1 MTLASSRWDAS
12 QGRDIIGRSL
22 LTYRVLRI
30 IAYAIVKLTTRM
42 ELVGAENI
50 PHAPPYLLVT
60 NHLSA
65 LDLPVLLLVFPH
77 TIRAFAA
84 SKHKSNLL
92 FGPILEA
99 ARTVWVRR
107 GEVDR
112 HALREALNV
121 LKRGEV
127 LGVAPEGT
135 RADES
140 HALQEAK
147 AGAAYIATRADVP
160 IVPVGLAGTE
170 KIKDNLLGLRRTSVR
185 VAVGEPF
192 HLPESGH
199 VRGKK
204 LLEYTDLIMQRI
216 AELLPMK
223 YRGVYAGE
231 RGDYSG

>member
-1 MTLASSRWDAS
+1 M
-12 QGRDIIGRSL
+12 
-22 LTYRVLRI
+22 YRVLRL
-30 IAYAIVKLTTRM
+30 IAFTIVKLTTRL
-42 ELVGAENI
+42 ELVGVENI
-50 PHAPPYLLVT
+50 PDEPPYLLVT

-65 LDLPVLLLVFPH
+65 LDLPVLLFVLPH

-84 SKHKSNLL
+84 SKHKSNLI

-99 ARTVWVRR
+99 AKTVWVRR

-121 LKRGEV
+121 LKHGEV

-135 RADES
+135 RANES

-160 IVPVGLAGTE
+160 ILPVGIAGTE
-170 KIKDNLLGLRRTSVR
+170 KIKQNLLRLRRTPVH
-185 VAVGEPF
+185 VVVGEPF
-192 HLPESGH
+192 RLPETGH

-204 LLEYTDLIMQRI
+204 LFEYTDLIMQRI
-216 AELLPMK
+216 AELLPIK
-223 YRGVYAGE
+223 YRGVYA
-231 RGDYSG
+231 